1 MTQYRGNKKQSK
13 QAKNNPQNHT
23 NGSSKPEPN
32 HTNASTKPISIFTK
46 FVELVNPSNPLPQNQ
61 NSPQNPKI
69 NHWHE
74 NCTREDINKPF
85 PNRKQPFYLWFNPIA
100 KKE

>member
-32 HTNASTKPISIFTK
+32 HTNASPKPMSISTK
-46 FVELVNPSNPLPQNQ
+46 FVEPVNPSKVTWTKRN
-61 NSPQNPKI
+61 
-69 NHWHE
+69 
-74 NCTREDINKPF
+74 
-85 PNRKQPFYLWFNPIA
+85 
-100 KKE
+100 

>member
-1 MTQYRGNKKQSK
+1 M
-13 QAKNNPQNHT
+13 
-23 NGSSKPEPN
+23 
-32 HTNASTKPISIFTK
+32 SIFTK
-46 FVELVNPSNPLPQNQ
+46 FVEPVNPSNPFPQNQ

-100 KKE
+100 EKEHERKLKQIGRASCRERV